1 MSTHRLHGLVAGGGD
16 WASGN
21 RLVVEAADV
30 RLVRRGGLGRSGLA
44 RMPLASIADVREGQ
58 VADLL
63 QDDDVAEAEA
73 DGLRRLAG
81 DAHDAAGLVLRF
93 DDDDRGRAAWV
104 FAGDPARVATAYSQL
119 EQARGVASPRSGGA
133 GSETGGTPPD
143 AVSVPPTSGS
153 HRLIVTAAV
162 LIVVA
167 LVGVVSVAVVGL
179 SQRGLPLPGVGS
191 DDDAPASAAAS
202 GGSRGDDGVGPPRV
216 AGPYAPGGLTRIER
230 QVAQRVGQARP
241 RYVDVIVSRDFA
253 RFDVLVGRVDVDAYV
268 WRDGVVLGPEPL
280 QAFGA
285 TPPRE
290 RAFRRGDVRLGAL
303 ASLVRRAGRLKLGG
317 NTEVS
322 TTVIQRALPF
332 APGVRFLVNVRGDR
346 RTAQLRA
353 NARGRVTEILRS

>member
-21 RLVVEAADV
+21 RLVVEASDV

-63 QDDDVAEAEA
+63 HDDDVAEAEA

-81 DAHDAAGLVLRF
+81 DARDAAGLVVRF
-93 DDDDRGRAAWV
+93 DDDDRGCAAWV

-133 GSETGGTPPD
+133 GSEAGGTPPD

-179 SQRGLPLPGVGS
+179 SQRGLPLPSFGS
-191 DDDAPASAAAS
+191 DEDAPAAPASAAAS
-202 GGSRGDDGVGPPRV
+202 GGSRGDDGVGPRRV
-216 AGPYAPGGLTRIER
+216 VGPYAPGALTRIER

-290 RAFRRGDVRLGAL
+290 RAFRRGDVRLAAL
-303 ASLVRRAGRLKLGG
+303 PGLVRRAGRLKLGG

-332 APGVRFLVNVRGDR
+332 APGVRFLVNVKAIGGPPSFARM
-346 RTAQLRA
+346 RA
-353 NARGRVTEILRS
+353 GA

>member
-1 MSTHRLHGLVAGGGD
+1 MSTHRLRGLVAGGGD

-21 RLVVEAADV
+21 RLVVEASDV

-63 QDDDVAEAEA
+63 QDDDVGEAEA

-81 DAHDAAGLVLRF
+81 DAHDAAGLVVRF

-119 EQARGVASPRSGGA
+119 EQARGVASEA
-133 GSETGGTPPD
+133 GGTPP
-143 AVSVPPTSGS
+143 ASVSVPPASGS

-179 SQRGLPLPGVGS
+179 SQRGLPLPSFGS
-191 DDDAPASAAAS
+191 GDDAPGAPAPAAAS

-216 AGPYAPGGLTRIER
+216 PGPYAPGGLTRIER
-230 QVAQRVGQARP
+230 QVARRVGQARP

-280 QAFGA
+280 QAFGV

-290 RAFRRGDVRLGAL
+290 RAFRRGDVRLAAL
-303 ASLVRRAGRLKLGG
+303 PSLVRRARRLELGG

-332 APGVRFLVNVRGDR
+332 APGVRFLVNARGDR